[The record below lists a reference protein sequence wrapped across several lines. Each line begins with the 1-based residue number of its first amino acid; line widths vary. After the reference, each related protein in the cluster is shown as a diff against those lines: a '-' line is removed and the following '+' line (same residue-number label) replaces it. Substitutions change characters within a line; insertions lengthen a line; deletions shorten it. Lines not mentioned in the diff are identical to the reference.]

1 MNYYK
6 VAVSK
11 NVFTE
16 IEEIADFIIKISTPE
31 HAVKYKNQLILEISS
46 LSYMAD
52 VINYSQW
59 KIAKCCHP
67 KAKRMITKN
76 KKWNII
82 FHVDGIYVI
91 VDKIIPTKMVDG

>member
-1 MNYYK
+1 
-6 VAVSK
+6 
-11 NVFTE
+11 
-16 IEEIADFIIKISTPE
+16 
-31 HAVKYKNQLILEISS
+31 
-46 LSYMAD
+46 MAD

-91 VDKIIPTKMVDG
+91 VDKIIPTKMMLG